1 MTEFLINQEEIDAM
15 AEKIEKS
22 LTFDFDFESGGQVD
36 KVVTLAGKDYT
47 IPFDDEAYKRYQL
60 SLVKFRENYKET
72 ERLSKGLNFDTC
84 GEKEINDLFD
94 AQRAL
99 VKDFLFVFV
108 GEEGYTEL
116 YEKSGRSNIRMMGVC
131 HFLGELVGSETE
143 ATVEDAR
150 SKYLANTKQ

>member
-1 MTEFLINQEEIDAM
+1 MSEEN
-15 AEKIEKS
+15 KKNNVF
-22 LTFDFDFESGGQVD
+22 TFDFESGAQSD

-72 ERLSKGLNFDTC
+72 DRLSKGLNFDTC

-99 VKDFLFVFV
+99 VKDFVSVFI

-116 YEKSGRSNIRMMGVC
+116 YDKSGRSNIRMMSVC
-131 HFLGELVGSETE
+131 HFLGELIGDE
-143 ATVEDAR
+143 AQTVVEEAR
-150 SKYLANTKQ
+150 SKYLSNTKQ

>member
-1 MTEFLINQEEIDAM
+1 MSEET
-15 AEKIEKS
+15 KKNNV
-22 LTFDFDFESGGQVD
+22 FNFDFESGGQVD

-72 ERLSKGLNFDTC
+72 ERLSKGLDFDTC
-84 GEKEINDLFD
+84 GEKEISDLFD
-94 AQRAL
+94 IQHAL
-99 VKDFLFVFV
+99 VKDFVSVFV

-131 HFLGELVGSETE
+131 HFLAKLISGEAETV
-143 ATVEDAR
+143 VEEAR
-150 SKYLANTKQ
+150 SKYLSNAKQ

>member
-1 MTEFLINQEEIDAM
+1 MDEKEKSEVYVM
-15 AEKIEKS
+15 GEKIEKS

-36 KVVTLAGKDYT
+36 RVVTLAGTDYT

-94 AQRAL
+94 VQRAL
-99 VKDFLFVFV
+99 VKDFVSAFV

-116 YEKSGRSNIRMMGVC
+116 YQKSGRSNIRMMSVC
-131 HFLGELVGSETE
+131 HFLGELIGDETK
-143 ATVEDAR
+143 ATVDEAR
-150 SKYLANTKQ
+150 SKYLSNTKQ